1 MRKLS
6 FVLVALALMMF
17 VASGAF
23 AQDEKPYYFG
33 IKAGLNMGKFSG
45 DDTDDPSYAMGMAG
59 GLFMGYNMSE
69 MFTLM
74 PEVLFMQKG
83 SKETHPDDDIEMTWK
98 FYYVDINVLAKV
110 TVPTEGNIKPH
121 FLAGPYV
128 GIKASHGWSVDVEVT
143 PEDEAEVDAM
153 LDEYLKGTDFGLLF
167 GAGIDYVLDS
177 GHMITLEGR
186 YGLGLTS
193 IIDDDP
199 DEGSIDVKNNS
210 ITFLL
215 GYSF

>member
-6 FVLVALALMMF
+6 FVLVAIAMMMF

-45 DDTDDPSYAMGMAG
+45 DDAEDASYAMGMAG

-74 PEVLFMQKG
+74 PEVLFMWKG
-83 SKETHPDDDIEMTWK
+83 SKETFPDEDVEMTWK

-121 FLAGPYV
+121 FLAGPYL
-128 GIKASHGWSVDVEVT
+128 GIKASHGWSANVDVDA
-143 PEDEAEVDAM
+143 EDEAGVDAM
-153 LDEYLKGTDFGLLF
+153 LDEYLKGTDFGLIF

-199 DEGSIDVKNNS
+199 DEGSVDVKNNS

>member
-6 FVLVALALMMF
+6 FVLVVMALMMF
-17 VASGAF
+17 VASDAF
-23 AQDEKPYYFG
+23 AQDEKPCYFV
-33 IKAGLNMGKFSG
+33 IKAGLNMSKFSG
-45 DDTDDPSYAMGMAG
+45 DDAEEESYSLGMAG
-59 GLFMGYNMSE
+59 GLAMGYKFSE

-83 SKETHPDDDIEMTWK
+83 SKETYPDGDVEMTWK

-121 FLAGPYV
+121 FLAGPYL
-128 GIKASHGWSVDVEVT
+128 GIKASHGWSANVDVD
-143 PEDEAEVDAM
+143 PADEEEVDAM
-153 LDEYLKGTDFGLLF
+153 LDEYLKGTDFGLIF

-186 YGLGLTS
+186 YGFGLTS
-193 IIDDDP
+193 IIDDDS
-199 DEGSIDVKNNS
+199 EGESTDLKNNS

>member
-6 FVLVALALMMF
+6 FVLVAMALMMF

-45 DDTDDPSYAMGMAG
+45 DDTFEESYAMGMAG
-59 GLFMGYNMSE
+59 GLVMGYNMSE

-74 PEVLFMQKG
+74 PGVLFMQKG
-83 SKETHPDDDIEMTWK
+83 SKETYPDEDVEMTWK

-121 FLAGPYV
+121 FLAGPYL
-128 GIKASHGWSVDVEVT
+128 GIKASHGWSSD
-143 PEDEAEVDAM
+143 PEADDATAKETDEQ
-153 LDEYLKGTDFGLLF
+153 LDEYLKGTDFGLIF

-199 DEGSIDVKNNS
+199 EEGSVDVKNNS